1 MSTRSFWPP
10 CEAAQLDYEA
20 LRAHLL
26 AHDKLP
32 DGLSSARFKGLQI
45 INSLSWFVSGW

>member
-32 DGLSSARFKGLQI
+32 DGLAALDLTAAVWLG
-45 INSLSWFVSGW
+45 